1 MKPFRPSGA
10 HQCSAC
16 SSKFTVTR
24 TRHWSTR
31 PHLPTH
37 TYTHTM
43 QKLQTASIVKPFRP
57 SGAHQ
62 CSACSSKFT
71 VTRTR
76 RWSTRPH
83 LPTHTLHAHNAIT
96 ADGFNSEAVSPF
108 WGSSVQCLL
117 KQIHSH
123 THSPLEHPPTPTHPH
138 IHAHNAITADGFN
151 SEAVS
156 PFWGSSVQCLL
167 KQIHINK

>member
-57 SGAHQ
+57 SGLISAVLAQANSQSHALAAGAPAH
-62 CSACSSKFT
+62 T
-71 VTRTR
+71 YPPTPTRT
-76 RWSTRPH
+76 
-83 LPTHTLHAHNAIT
+83 HAKT

-156 PFWGSSVQCLL
+156 PSGAHQCSACSS
-167 KQIHINK
+167 KSYK